1 MSCGTLSTACSPNH
15 KRHQNIQL
23 PVGDS
28 AGCFNDLKQKLEEEL
43 LKKKD
48 NGSNLCVIIMSCGK
62 YFINC
67 MKPQS

>member
-1 MSCGTLSTACSPNH
+1 MLSIIMSSGTLSTACSPNH

-28 AGCFNDLKQKLEEEL
+28 AGCFDDLKQKLEEEL

-48 NGSNLCVIIMSCGK
+48 NGSN
-62 YFINC
+62 
-67 MKPQS
+67 